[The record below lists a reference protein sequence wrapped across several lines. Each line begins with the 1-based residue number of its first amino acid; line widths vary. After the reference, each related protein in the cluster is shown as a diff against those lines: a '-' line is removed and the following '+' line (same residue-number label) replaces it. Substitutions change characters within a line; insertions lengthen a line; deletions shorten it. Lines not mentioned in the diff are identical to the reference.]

1 MSDRFLERCAIEF
14 ERYVAGLHDSVPDN
28 CGVAEARVPWS
39 RHEIQF
45 TQSQI
50 PWLIRAMR
58 TVLLARAWFAQAG
71 PAWAQPLPIGDEC
84 VPLSRAT
91 GAMYLL
97 GAYAFSLQLRHYDFQ
112 THPSFSTFG
121 RGVMAHP
128 RAPDHVRDDLEL
140 QEEFPAKE
148 LPGLSARLIWYGEH
162 LPADRLIGKTR

>member
-58 TVLLARAWFAQAG
+58 TVLQAHG
-71 PAWAQPLPIGDEC
+71 SRKRGQPGRSPC
-84 VPLSRAT
+84 RSAT
-91 GAMYLL
+91 SACRCRGRPEPCTCW